1 MCGANLKRF
10 PYHLNYMLH
19 GGAIAVVAVSH
30 DRQRPFYWLDRT
42 RDRGWMSPD

>member
-1 MCGANLKRF
+1 MAKIIANPLRYSIRTAEVRRANLKRF

-30 DRQRPFYWLDRT
+30 HR
-42 RDRGWMSPD
+42 